1 MKISEMNLQEVNE
14 RLAEIESTLEQR
26 SEDEL
31 TAIQQEVTE
40 LQARKAELEAAE
52 QRMAIASQITKGS
65 VSAQVIESR
74 KIDEKQAAV
83 EERAMKFKETGR
95 MSIPTEE
102 TRSVLV
108 SSGTIATPTQVS
120 GINDM
125 VGGGNVGALDLI
137 TVENCEG
144 MGTHRVAYVSAET
157 AAAPSQTEGSAATQ
171 KEPTF
176 AYVDI
181 TPSSIGCYAQISKQ
195 TKKQSPLQYE
205 AKVTALALKS
215 LKKSAVALIA
225 SKLKASTITQTE
237 NAEVVTVGSGT
248 SATVKGTITEQ
259 TLRKIAFAYGGSD
272 EIDGGAVLFLNKADL
287 VAFGDVRGTNEKK
300 AVYEITPDGQNPNM
314 GTIADGGL
322 VVRYCILSGLTACA
336 GTEQSSS
343 AATPTMFYG
352 NPKNFE
358 LDLFSNYEVK
368 VSEDF
373 AFTSLM
379 DTILGDAEVGGDV
392 VVKNGFVAWTI
403 AKSA

>member
-1 MKISEMNLQEVNE
+1 MNINEMTIQEVE
-14 RLAEIESTLEQR
+14 ARLAEIKNELEQR
-26 SEDEL
+26 SGEEL
-31 TAIQQEVTE
+31 AALEKEVAD
-40 LQARKAELEAAE
+40 LNARKAELKAVEE
-52 QRMAIASQITKGS
+52 RMAIAKKITEGS
-65 VSAQVIESR
+65 VSANVLESR
-74 KIDEKQAAV
+74 KAEEKKSKV
-83 EERAMKFKETGR
+83 EERAQALKETGR

-102 TRSVLV
+102 TRSVLI

-125 VGGGNVGALDLI
+125 IGGGNVGALDLI

-144 MGTHRVAYVSAET
+144 MGTHRVAYVAAET

-176 AYVDI
+176 DYVDI

-225 SKLKASTITQTE
+225 TKLKASTITQVE
-237 NAEVVTVGSGT
+237 NAEVETVGSGT
-248 SATVKGTITEQ
+248 AATVKGTITEQ

-336 GTEQSSS
+336 GTAQNSS
-343 AATPTMFYG
+343 AAQPTMFYG

-379 DTILGDAEVGGDV
+379 DTVLGDAEVGRDV

>member
-1 MKISEMNLQEVNE
+1 MNIQEMTLEEVIE
-14 RLAEIESTLEQR
+14 RLAALDEEVRGAEEVEAVEKATEEKKQLLE
-26 SEDEL
+26 
-31 TAIQQEVTE
+31 
-40 LQARKAELEAAE
+40 RKAELEELEARKSAALE
-52 QRMAIASQITKGS
+52 INSGE
-65 VSAQVIESR
+65 VSAKV
-74 KIDEKQAAV
+74 V
-83 EERAMKFKETGR
+83 EERKEEEMNEREQRAQVLHDTGK

-102 TRSVLV
+102 TRSILV
-108 SSGTIATPTQVS
+108 SSGTVATPTQVG

-125 VGGGNVGALDLI
+125 IGGGNVGVLDLVY
-137 TVENCEG
+137 VENCEG
-144 MGTHRVAYVSAET
+144 MGTHRVAYVSAESAS
-157 AAAPSQTEGSAATQ
+157 AASQTEGSAVTA

-176 AYVDI
+176 GYIDI
-181 TPSSIGCYAQISKQ
+181 TPGSIGCYAQISKQ

-205 AKVTALALKS
+205 AKVTSLAVKS

-225 SKLKASTITQTE
+225 TKLQASTLVQVE
-237 NAEVVTVGSGT
+237 A
-248 SATVKGTITEQ
+248 ATVDANKKGVINDQ
-259 TLRKIAFAYGGSD
+259 TLRKIAFAYGGTD
-272 EIDGGAVLFLNKADL
+272 EIDGGAVLFLNKSDL

-322 VVRYCILSGLTACA
+322 VVKYCILSGLTAAA
-336 GTEQSSS
+336 GTTQSQS

-379 DTILGDAEVGGDV
+379 DTIVGDAEIGGDV
-392 VVKNGFVAWTI
+392 VVKNGFVAWTLPKD
-403 AKSA
+403 A

>member
-1 MKISEMNLQEVNE
+1 MNISEMNLQEVE
-14 RLAEIESTLEQR
+14 ARLAEINDSLEQR
-26 SEDEL
+26 SDEEEL
-31 TAIQQEVTE
+31 KALESEVVE
-40 LQARKAELEAAE
+40 LQARKAELEAVE
-52 QRMAIASQITKGS
+52 KRMAIAEKITKGAI
-65 VSAQVIESR
+65 SAEVIESR
-74 KIDEKQAAV
+74 KDDEMKSAV
-83 EERAMKFKETGR
+83 EERAIKFKESGR

-102 TRSVLV
+102 TRSILV

-125 VGGGNVGALDLI
+125 IGGGNVGALDLVA
-137 TVENCEG
+137 VENCEG
-144 MGTHRVAYVSAET
+144 MGTHRVAYVSAEMS
-157 AAAPSQTEGSAATQ
+157 ASSQTEGSAASSSD
-171 KEPTF
+171 PTF

-181 TPSSIGCYAQISKQ
+181 TPASIACYSQISKQ

-205 AKVTALALKS
+205 AKVTALAVKA
-215 LKKSAVALIA
+215 LKKNAVALIA
-225 SKLKASTITQTE
+225 SKLKASTITQVE
-237 NAEVVTVGSGT
+237 NAETVTVGTGT
-248 SATVKGTITEQ
+248 SATVKGAITEQ

-322 VVRYCILSGLTACA
+322 VVKYCILSGLTACA
-336 GTEQSSS
+336 GTAQSGS
-343 AATPTMFYG
+343 AAQPTMFYG

-379 DTILGDAEVGGDV
+379 DTILGDAEIGGDV
-392 VVKNGFVAWTI
+392 VVKNGFIAWTI

>member
-40 LQARKAELEAAE
+40 LQARKTELEAAE

-83 EERAMKFKETGR
+83 EERAIKFKETGR

-157 AAAPSQTEGSAATQ
+157 EAAPSQTEGSAAT
-171 KEPTF
+171 
-176 AYVDI
+176 
-181 TPSSIGCYAQISKQ
+181 
-195 TKKQSPLQYE
+195 
-205 AKVTALALKS
+205 
-215 LKKSAVALIA
+215 
-225 SKLKASTITQTE
+225 
-237 NAEVVTVGSGT
+237 
-248 SATVKGTITEQ
+248 
-259 TLRKIAFAYGGSD
+259 
-272 EIDGGAVLFLNKADL
+272 
-287 VAFGDVRGTNEKK
+287 
-300 AVYEITPDGQNPNM
+300 
-314 GTIADGGL
+314 
-322 VVRYCILSGLTACA
+322 
-336 GTEQSSS
+336 
-343 AATPTMFYG
+343 
-352 NPKNFE
+352 
-358 LDLFSNYEVK
+358 
-368 VSEDF
+368 
-373 AFTSLM
+373 
-379 DTILGDAEVGGDV
+379 
-392 VVKNGFVAWTI
+392 
-403 AKSA
+403 